1 MLVYNTKRTKKVL
14 EKESHLR
21 RLEMKD
27 FLITQFWITVIVVA
41 EVMKWVA
48 ASYLFRSWGPV
59 LMKWFGIGK

>member
-1 MLVYNTKRTKKVL
+1 
-14 EKESHLR
+14 
-21 RLEMKD
+21 MKD

-48 ASYLFRSWGPV
+48 ASYLFRSWGPI